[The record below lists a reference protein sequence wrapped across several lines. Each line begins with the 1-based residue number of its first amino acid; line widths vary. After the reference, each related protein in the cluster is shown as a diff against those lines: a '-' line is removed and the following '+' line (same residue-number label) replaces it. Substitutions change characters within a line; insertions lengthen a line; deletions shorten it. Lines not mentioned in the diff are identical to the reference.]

1 MPEEIT
7 IALTG
12 TTGHLATAMLPL
24 LTGRGYR
31 VKALIHK
38 QIPVTEDARLT
49 FTRGS
54 LTDARSLDLLVEGC
68 QVVIHC
74 AAKISLYSDTDPDV
88 YETNF
93 RGTVNLF
100 NAAKRAGVRK
110 FIQVS
115 SIHAYDQKTV
125 DECLTEE
132 SRYCPDDAPGY
143 DRSKRD
149 AQIYVLKD
157 SSNPM
162 EVVVVN
168 PTAVIGPFDAK
179 PSLLGKAVMD
189 IYSGRIPALIRG
201 GFDFCDVRDV
211 VAAVVNAIGKGRDR
225 QVYLLGGRWYS
236 LDDLQRVIMKSKGS
250 RRRMPVLPAWAAY
263 LGLPFTRLLA
273 LINRQEPFYTRESIE
288 AIVNGHK
295 NISSNKA
302 VRELEYNPRPLNET
316 ISDTIQWFQNAGYL
330 KKSRP

>member
-12 TTGHLATAMLPL
+12 TTGHLATAVLPL
-24 LTGRGYR
+24 LTGKGYK
-31 VKALIHK
+31 VKALVHK
-38 QIPVTEDARLT
+38 QMPVSEDPRLNLIK
-49 FTRGS
+49 GS
-54 LTDARSLDLLVEGC
+54 LTDAHSLDLLVEGC

-74 AAKISLYSDTDPDV
+74 AARISLYSDKDPHV

-93 RGTVNLF
+93 KGTINLF
-100 NAAKRAGVRK
+100 DAAKRDGVRK
-110 FIQVS
+110 FIHVS
-115 SIHAYDQKTV
+115 SIHAYDQNTR

-132 SRYCPDDAPGY
+132 SRYCQDHAPGY

-149 AQIYVLKD
+149 AQVYVLQ
-157 SSNPM
+157 SSPDPM
-162 EVVVVN
+162 EVVVLN

-211 VAAVVNAIGKGRDR
+211 AAAIVTAIRQGRDR
-225 QVYLLGGRWYS
+225 QAYLLGGKWYS
-236 LDDLQRVIMKSKGS
+236 LDDLQRIIMNMKGS
-250 RRRMPVLPAWAAY
+250 RWRMPVLPIWAAY

-273 LINRQEPFYTRESIE
+273 LINRQEPFYTRESIQ
-288 AIVNGHK
+288 ALANGHK
-295 NISSNKA
+295 KISSDKA
-302 VRELEYNPRPLNET
+302 ARELEYNPRPLDET
-316 ISDTIQWFQNAGYL
+316 IQDTIQWFQNAGYL
-330 KKSRP
+330 NKSRP

>member
-12 TTGHLATAMLPL
+12 TTGHLATAILPL
-24 LTGRGYR
+24 LTGKGYK

-38 QIPVTEDARLT
+38 QMPIAEGPGLS
-49 FTRGS
+49 FIRGS
-54 LTDARSLDLLVEGC
+54 LTDSDSLDLLVEGC

-74 AAKISLYSDTDPDV
+74 AARISLFSDKDPHV

-100 NAAKRAGVRK
+100 SAAKKAGVRR

-115 SIHAYDQKTV
+115 SIHAYDQKTA
-125 DECLTEE
+125 DECLNEE

-149 AQIYVLKD
+149 AQVYVLKA
-157 SSNPM
+157 SSDPM
-162 EVVVVN
+162 EVVVLN
-168 PTAVIGPFDAK
+168 PTAVIGPFDSK

-189 IYSGRIPALIRG
+189 IYAGRIPALIRG

-211 VAAVVNAIGKGRDR
+211 AAAIVTAIVQGRDR
-225 QVYLLGGRWYS
+225 QAYLLGGKWYS
-236 LDDLQRVIMKSKGS
+236 LDDLQKIVMNIKGS

-263 LGLPFTRLLA
+263 LGLPFTLLLS

-295 NISSNKA
+295 KISSDKA
-302 VRELEYNPRPLNET
+302 VRELEYNPRPLDET
-316 ISDTIQWFQNAGYL
+316 IRDTIQWFQDAGYL